1 MQKHSYSKKKKKK
14 KLRKK
19 RLRKIAITLFG
30 LSSIAFAL
38 VGGKT
43 YWLNAKVHA
52 TQKALTH
59 ITQEKT
65 ELKQQVEALDAEIKH
80 LKTESEKLQTVLW
93 RFDPVIIPESMK
105 N

>member
-1 MQKHSYSKKKKKK
+1 MQKHSYSKKNK

-30 LSSIAFAL
+30 LSSITFAL

-43 YWLNAKVHA
+43 YWINAKVHA
-52 TQKALTH
+52 TQKALTR

>member
-1 MQKHSYSKKKKKK
+1 MQKHGYSKKKKKLK
-14 KLRKK
+14 RK

-30 LSSIAFAL
+30 VSAIAFAL
-38 VGGKT
+38 VGGKA
-43 YWLNAKVHA
+43 YWINTKVNAS
-52 TQKALTH
+52 QKALTR

-80 LKTESEKLQTVLW
+80 LETESEKLQMVLW
-93 RFDPVIIPESMK
+93 RFGPVIIPESMK